1 MARPKILVT
10 GATGRTGAAVVTEL
24 LQAGYPV
31 RALVR
36 REDARTAALRARG
49 VEIAIADMVDAER
62 VAAAMRGV
70 QRAYWLPPYDHE
82 MLTGATVFATA
93 AREARLEAI
102 VSLSQWLASPT
113 HPAFLTRQHWLAD
126 KIFAALPDIAL
137 TLVNPGFFADSPY
150 LATVGMAAHLGV
162 MPWLYG
168 DSRTAPPSVND
179 IARVVAAALLDPQR
193 HAGRTYRPTGP
204 ALLSGEDMAAIL
216 SRVLGRTVRPVPTP
230 LWVFLKGALLDGH
243 PMALLSCMDHYVE
256 EHRRGAFAVGAPNN
270 DVELATGRPAESFE
284 TVARRLAALP
294 GNRRSPSRTL
304 REFARFLSVPF
315 ARGPNTRR
323 YLRGLRIVAPA
334 APQYSGESAIWRREH
349 GIAEADTAAST
360 ATLTSKVRMPEEREA
375 LNLAQIHSHQPGP
388 MSGAA
393 HSPAPR

>member
-1 MARPKILVT
+1 MTRPKILVT

-24 LQAGYPV
+24 LEANYPV

-36 REDARTAALRARG
+36 REDARATALRARG
-49 VEIAIADMVDAER
+49 VEVVIADMVDAER

-82 MLTGATVFATA
+82 MLTGAAVFATA

-126 KIFAALPDIAL
+126 HIFASLPDVAL

-150 LATVGMAAHLGV
+150 LATINMAAHLGL

-179 IARVVAAALLDPQR
+179 IARVAAAALMDPQR

-204 ALLSGEDMAAIL
+204 ALLSGDDMAAIL

-230 LWVFLKGALLDGH
+230 PRVFLKAAYLDGH
-243 PMALLSCMDHYVE
+243 PMALLSSMEHYIE
-256 EHRRGAFAVGAPNN
+256 EHRRGAFAVGAPND
-270 DVELATGRPAESFE
+270 DVALATGRPAESFE
-284 TVARRLAALP
+284 AVARRLAALP
-294 GNRRSPSRTL
+294 ENRRSPSRTL
-304 REFARFLSVPF
+304 RELARFLSVPF
-315 ARGPNTRR
+315 ARGPNTHR
-323 YLRGLRIVAPA
+323 YLRRLQIVAPA
-334 APQYSGESAIWRREH
+334 TPQYSGESAIWRREH
-349 GIAEADTAAST
+349 GIGET
-360 ATLTSKVRMPEEREA
+360 ATATSAATVSSKRRTTNVSEA
-375 LNLAQIHSHQPGP
+375 VSLAETHAHRPKP

-393 HSPAPR
+393 GSPAP